1 MYTAFASVYDRLMAD
16 VDYLAWARFYH
27 ELMERYGVPRG
38 KVCECACGTGSI
50 TIALSKMGYQMTG
63 VDLSPDMLFE
73 ASQKARRTGAMIP
86 FVRQDMR
93 RLHLHRCMDAVLC
106 TNDGLNYLKDASELT
121 DFFRAAFLS
130 VREGGALFV
139 DLSTPYKLEHVLGN
153 HFIGDETPEIA
164 YLWQNRYNRAQGYVD
179 LNLAIFVRQKDETY
193 LRIGE
198 QQRQYAHS
206 AQLLTELMEA
216 VGFTD
221 IRLYG
226 DKKLSPPEP
235 HAVRWFLACFLPGF
249 IHNGR
254 INGYGHIRIFH
265 DARNDQVMMS
275 IEVSFIYTFFF
286 PVNVGCVRVCL
297 GLIILFILFFRI

>member
-93 RLHLHRCMDAVLC
+93 RLHLHRCMDAVLG

-235 HAVRWFLACFLPGF
+235 HAVRWFLA
-249 IHNGR
+249 
-254 INGYGHIRIFH
+254 
-265 DARNDQVMMS
+265 ARKPLTEEAPPTVGERMT
-275 IEVSFIYTFFF
+275 EV
-286 PVNVGCVRVCL
+286 PQA
-297 GLIILFILFFRI
+297 